1 MCISQTRASIRLL
14 LVVTLFCNTS
24 LEALSESSTQVN
36 QPSNDSISR
45 QAARL
50 EKITVVGSEEAVDL
64 VPGSA
69 HLIDRAQLAEG
80 KTGFDDVHRV
90 LREVPGVN
98 IQEEDGYGLRP
109 NIGFRGVSVERS
121 ANITLMEDGVL
132 IAPAPYSA
140 PSA

>member
-69 HLIDRAQLAEG
+69 HLIDRAQLA
-80 KTGFDDVHRV
+80 
-90 LREVPGVN
+90 L
-98 IQEEDGYGLRP
+98 
-109 NIGFRGVSVERS
+109 S
-121 ANITLMEDGVL
+121 L
-132 IAPAPYSA
+132 IHI
-140 PSA
+140 